1 MTTPGA
7 ALLAE
12 AAETIQ
18 QREGAHGD
26 KGQTFRVIAAMWSAY
41 LAGRH
46 AGPLDA
52 VDVAQMMVLLKVA
65 RARCGDR
72 THADHYVDQAG
83 YVACTADLLKPAGGQ
98 PRMLHDQFRIGDR
111 VRLAA
116 GTGFGGESEFWH
128 GKIVSEI
135 APGVYRVKVAL
146 WWRWRYG
153 GPTMRTASADD
164 LASA

>member
-7 ALLAE
+7 ALLSE
-12 AAETIQ
+12 AAETIR

-26 KGQTFRVIAAMWSAY
+26 KGRTFAMIAAMWSAY
-41 LAGRH
+41 LGAEVSP
-46 AGPLDA
+46 A
-52 VDVAQMMVLLKVA
+52 DVAQMMVLLKVA

-72 THADHYVDQAG
+72 THHDHYVDQAG
-83 YVACTADLLKPAGGQ
+83 YVACTADLLKPAGGGQ
-98 PRMLHDQFRIGDR
+98 PRMPHDQFRIGDR